1 MPEIYKNLEMK
12 DRPRGVSS
20 RRAGLQW
27 VLDRHNEA
35 KNQSHFNENA
45 NEPYDE
51 AKIKRKKFSY
61 SSVVYF
67 GDDDNT

>member
-1 MPEIYKNLEMK
+1 MPDIYKGLAMK

-27 VLDRHNEA
+27 VLSHHQYILNQTTSQDNAEA
-35 KNQSHFNENA
+35 QKNPKPSH
-45 NEPYDE
+45 P
-51 AKIKRKKFSY
+51 
-61 SSVVYF
+61 SVVYF